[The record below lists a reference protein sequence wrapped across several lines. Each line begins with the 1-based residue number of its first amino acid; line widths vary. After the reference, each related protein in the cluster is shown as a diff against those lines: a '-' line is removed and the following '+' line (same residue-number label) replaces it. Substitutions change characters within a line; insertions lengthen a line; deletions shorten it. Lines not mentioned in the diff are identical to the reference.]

1 MINWVKKGL
10 IFKPESLHP
19 LASTR
24 VMVPTPFLLNESLI
38 RLYCGFCDSEGISR
52 IAYLD
57 LDAEDPQRIMQISDS
72 PVLDIGEDGTFDDN
86 GLCPASIV
94 RVSDSVVYLYYFGF
108 QKGIQV
114 PFYMFSGLAISTDN
128 AKTFK
133 RFSRTPILDRS
144 NDEFLMRSCPSV
156 IYDSSIKK
164 FKMWYPAGSTFMSDL
179 DKPVHKYHLRY
190 LESDDG
196 INWGKIGSVVLRT
209 KNSDEY
215 GLGRP
220 FYFKYQGRE
229 ILFFSSRTHSLGY
242 RIGGAFI
249 NENYLRIDE
258 SLNFNVTVGDWDS
271 EMLCYASFLDYKDR
285 VYCFYNGNGLGQTG
299 VGYSLLSFHLS

>member
-156 IYDSSIKK
+156 I
-164 FKMWYPAGSTFMSDL
+164 
-179 DKPVHKYHLRY
+179 
-190 LESDDG
+190 
-196 INWGKIGSVVLRT
+196 
-209 KNSDEY
+209 
-215 GLGRP
+215 
-220 FYFKYQGRE
+220 
-229 ILFFSSRTHSLGY
+229 
-242 RIGGAFI
+242 
-249 NENYLRIDE
+249 
-258 SLNFNVTVGDWDS
+258 
-271 EMLCYASFLDYKDR
+271 
-285 VYCFYNGNGLGQTG
+285 
-299 VGYSLLSFHLS
+299 